1 MKHLKHLAAAALA
14 ATTLLASGTSVSA
27 DASHSITI
35 TNTNPSISI
44 NGKTYSAYKLF
55 DSTHSGDAYAY
66 TMDKENQFWSEEL
79 TEEEMPAD
87 GAAKVLRT
95 YFDFV
100 EIPGDTTL
108 INVVPKAGYNEAKA
122 REFADAMQPYLDPEK
137 ADATSDPAED
147 EEAVINLPD
156 GEAGQGYYLVT
167 GTAKPNDPN
176 SEQSVISAVIIS
188 NEDPDEVIQPK
199 AGIPTLSKE
208 ILSVTGGTVMDEAH
222 TAATAQIG
230 SVVSFK
236 LTSRVP
242 DLTGYT
248 AYTFTFNDTLSSGL
262 DYIDESFELKIND
275 TVIDIDPV
283 FAEGNRSFSLTV
295 PIDTLKQT
303 GISAG
308 DPITLTYSAKVN
320 ADALTADYAKNTAS
334 LTYSNNPYGTTTNTT
349 PEKENFILN
358 LDLDVD
364 KVAEKADGNK
374 LADAQFRVYRL
385 AADGKTKQYYAWDE
399 TNQAV
404 TWVSAAAEADTFTT
418 GTDGKLTSRVRG
430 LSAGTY
436 FFEETKAPAGYN
448 LLKEPAAVTVTASLN
463 GQTVTFTP
471 ENAAVTNGTVA
482 LNQEQNTVRTVVT
495 PTVIN
500 KAGSLLPKTGG
511 TGTAMFYLGGII
523 LILAAGARLA
533 SRRKVSEQ

>member
-35 TNTNPSISI
+35 HNTNTTISI

-66 TMDKENQFWSEEL
+66 TMDKGNQFWSAKL
-79 TEEEMPAD
+79 TAQEMPAD

-100 EIPGDTTL
+100 EIPGDATL
-108 INVVPKAGYNEAKA
+108 INVIPKVGYDEEAA
-122 REFADAMQPYLDPEK
+122 RDFADAMQPYL
-137 ADATSDPAED
+137 ASAAATAVSEPAANET
-147 EEAVINLPD
+147 ATITLPND
-156 GEAGQGYYLVT
+156 EAGQGYYLVT
-167 GTAKPNDPN
+167 GSAGPADPDGQ
-176 SEQSVISAVIIS
+176 ETVISAVIIT
-188 NEDPDEVIQPK
+188 NEDPDELIQPK
-199 AGIPTLSKE
+199 AGIPTLNKE
-208 ILSVTGGTVMDEAH
+208 ILSVSGGSVMDEAH

-230 SVVSFK
+230 SVVSFR

-242 DLTGYT
+242 DLTGYSS
-248 AYTFTFNDTLSSGL
+248 YTFTFNDALSPGL
-262 DYIDESFELKIND
+262 DYIDESFELKINE
-275 TVIDIDPV
+275 TVNSIAPV
-283 FAEGNRSFSLTV
+283 FAEGNRSFSLTI
-295 PIDTLKQT
+295 PFETLKQE

-320 ADALTADYAKNTAS
+320 GDALTADYAKNTAS
-334 LTYSNNPYGTTTNTT
+334 LTYSNNPYETTTNTT
-349 PEKENFILN
+349 PNKENHILN
-358 LDLDVD
+358 IDLDVD
-364 KVAEKADGNK
+364 KVAGEANGQK

-385 AADGKTKQYYAWDE
+385 AADNESKQYYAWNE
-399 TNQAV
+399 TDHAV
-404 TWVSAAAEADTFTT
+404 TWVSAAADADTFTT
-418 GTDGKLTSRVRG
+418 GTDGKLTEKVRG

-448 LLKEPAAVTVTASLN
+448 LLSAPVEVTAAASLN

-471 ENAAVTNGTVA
+471 KNAAVTGGIVDLSQA
-482 LNQEQNTVRTVVT
+482 QNTVRTVVT
-495 PTVIN
+495 PTIIN

-511 TGTAMFYLGGII
+511 SGTAMFYMAGIL
-523 LILAAGARLA
+523 LILAAGTKLA
-533 SRRKVSEQ
+533 HRKAGEQ